1 MTLVEVIGFLG
12 MMAGGLLI
20 SIWGGFKRHT
30 KTFLV
35 GMMVFGL
42 LAILMGVINSFYVY
56 LALMAVYGVA
66 LTMVQTASTT
76 LLQENSAPEMAG
88 RVFGLFGTAYSS
100 FLSLGMVVFGLLA
113 DRISM
118 RLLMVI
124 SGGLLILMA
133 TVMFRDKSFYRHSYE
148 KEA

>member
-20 SIWGGFKRHT
+20 STWGGFKRHT
-30 KTFLV
+30 KTLLV
-35 GMMVFGL
+35 GMMAFGA
-42 LAILMGVINSFYVY
+42 LAIAMGLVESFYVY

-76 LLQENSAPEMAG
+76 LLQESSTPEMSG
-88 RVFGLFGTAYSS
+88 RKFGLYGAAYSR
-100 FLSLGMVVFGLLA
+100 FLPIGMVVFGLLA
-113 DRISM
+113 DRTSM
-118 RLLMVI
+118 RLLMMI

-133 TVMFRDKSFYRHSYE
+133 AVMFLDKSFYRHGSGN
-148 KEA
+148 